1 MSHPSPE
8 QGARP
13 LWQDKVHLVWD
24 LLIITVVIANLAL
37 LLFDSLFLMP
47 PLNTALEA
55 AAPGLHG
62 AYERHVRANFIAIDL
77 AFVAVLLLDVLLG
90 WIVAIIERRYHRW
103 FFYPFVHWY
112 DVLGCIP
119 LGGFRLLRVLRIISL
134 LYRLQRLGLIDI
146 RRWWLYGVYAKYYDI
161 VMEELS
167 DRAALRL
174 LGSVQDQV
182 RGSVQDQVRGSDSLS
197 KRLTEDVVMPR
208 KQQLIHEISRRLE
221 TMVDSACR
229 ANRDDLMRYISA
241 LVGRTLA
248 ESPEIKRLR
257 RLPLGNQV
265 SRALDDSLS
274 DIACRLVNETIEGL
288 RSPEFNQLVER
299 LADSSFDA
307 WLRVD
312 AHTDRVTEQ
321 VLIDM
326 LEVIKGQVAQ
336 QQWKQRYA

>member
-8 QGARP
+8 QGARSP
-13 LWQDKVHLVWD
+13 RQDKVHLVWD
-24 LLIITVVIANLAL
+24 LLIITVVIANLVL
-37 LLFDSLFLMP
+37 LLFDSLFLLP
-47 PLNTALEA
+47 PLNAAFEA
-55 AAPGLHG
+55 AAPELHG
-62 AYERHVRANFIAIDL
+62 AYERHIRANFINIDL
-77 AFVAVLLLDVLLG
+77 AFVAILLLDVLVG
-90 WIVAIIERRYHRW
+90 WVVAIVERRYHRW

-119 LGGFRLLRVLRIISL
+119 LGGFRLLRVLRVISL
-134 LYRLQRLGLIDI
+134 LHRLQRLGLIDV
-146 RRWWLYGVYAKYYDI
+146 RRWQLYGVYAKYYDI

-174 LGSVQDQV
+174 LDSMQDQV
-182 RGSVQDQVRGSDSLS
+182 RSSDSLS

-221 TMVDSACR
+221 TMVDSAYR

-257 RLPLGNQV
+257 RLPLGGQV
-265 SRALDDSLS
+265 SRALNDSLS
-274 DIACRLVNETIEGL
+274 DIACRLVDETIEGL

-312 AHTDRVTEQ
+312 ARTDRVTEQ
-321 VLIDM
+321 VLVDM

-336 QQWKQRYA
+336 QQWKQRYD